1 MHHRAFVLVAPILL
15 GFAFLDAATVKRT
28 FVARGARLAGSN

>member
-1 MHHRAFVLVAPILL
+1 MHHRPFALVASIFL

>member
-1 MHHRAFVLVAPILL
+1 MHHRSFALVAPIFL
-15 GFAFLDAATVKRT
+15 GFAFFDAATVKRT